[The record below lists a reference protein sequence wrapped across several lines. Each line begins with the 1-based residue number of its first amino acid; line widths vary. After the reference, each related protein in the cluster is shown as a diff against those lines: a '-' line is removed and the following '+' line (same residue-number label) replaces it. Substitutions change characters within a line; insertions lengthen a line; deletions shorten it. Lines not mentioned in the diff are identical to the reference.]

1 MDTLLLP
8 TELSIYTAAELHP
21 QWLAWAGHGALAGR
35 EALADGQAVD
45 QVDGAGV
52 QLLLALQRC
61 LAARGCTL
69 RLHTPSHPLREACAA
84 LGLAGWLT
92 ELQQP
97 LTEELA

>member
-8 TELSIYTAAELHP
+8 PELSIYTAAELHP
-21 QWLAWAGHGALAGR
+21 QWLAWAGQGALAGR

-69 RLHTPSHPLREACAA
+69 RLQAPSHPLREACAA
-84 LGLAGWLT
+84 LGLASWLT

-97 LTEELA
+97 STAEAA